1 MGSID
6 PIQPLGHGPLAP
18 SARMG
23 RQPIDRAE
31 RISRERDR
39 PSREEEEGKR
49 RQSSAD
55 QTDRSEDQ
63 DDGRPHIDVR
73 A

>member
-1 MGSID
+1 MD

-18 SARMG
+18 IARMG
-23 RQPIDRAE
+23 RQPVDRAE

-39 PSREEEEGKR
+39 PSGEAEERRRREAASGR
-49 RQSSAD
+49 PQPAD
-55 QTDRSEDQ
+55 DQ
-63 DDGRPHIDVR
+63 DDERPHIDVR

>member
-1 MGSID
+1 MD

-18 SARMG
+18 IARMG
-23 RQPIDRAE
+23 RQPVDRTE
-31 RISRERDR
+31 PISRERDR
-39 PSREEEEGKR
+39 PSREAEER
-49 RQSSAD
+49 RRRKAFAEQA
-55 QTDRSEDQ
+55 QQPEDQ

>member
-1 MGSID
+1 MD

-18 SARMG
+18 IARMG
-23 RQPIDRAE
+23 RQPVDRAE
-31 RISRERDR
+31 PISRDRDR
-39 PSREEEEGKR
+39 PSHEEER
-49 RQSSAD
+49 RRRKEAANAEQ
-55 QTDRSEDQ
+55 RPED

>member
-1 MGSID
+1 MD

-18 SARMG
+18 IARMG
-23 RQPIDRAE
+23 RQPVDRAE
-31 RISRERDR
+31 PISRDRDR
-39 PSREEEEGKR
+39 PSRDREEER
-49 RQSSAD
+49 RRREEAANAEQGP
-55 QTDRSEDQ
+55 ED